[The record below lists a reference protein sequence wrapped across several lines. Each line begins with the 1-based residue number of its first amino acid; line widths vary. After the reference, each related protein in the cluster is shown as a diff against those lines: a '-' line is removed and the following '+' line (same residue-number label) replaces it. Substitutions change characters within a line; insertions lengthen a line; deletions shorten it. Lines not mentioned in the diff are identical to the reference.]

1 MTKYQVTFEI
11 DAHGTRVDEIIEATT
26 DWRAVLIA
34 QQKRRDEGK
43 AGYVVDCQE
52 IREHKFQLGDRVKI
66 SRKID
71 HRLWMPCMDTRI
83 GLVGEVTVLPSEC
96 GPGYQVVTDHPSDHM
111 PNDGYYYPEDSLEM
125 A

>member
-1 MTKYQVTFEI
+1 MPDYNVVFEI

-52 IREHKFQLGDRVKI
+52 
-66 SRKID
+66 
-71 HRLWMPCMDTRI
+71 
-83 GLVGEVTVLPSEC
+83 
-96 GPGYQVVTDHPSDHM
+96 
-111 PNDGYYYPEDSLEM
+111 M

>member
-1 MTKYQVTFEI
+1 MGTAPRYPKTISESAVSRISDAGGEMTKYQVTFEI

-52 IREHKFQLGDRVKI
+52 
-66 SRKID
+66 
-71 HRLWMPCMDTRI
+71 
-83 GLVGEVTVLPSEC
+83 
-96 GPGYQVVTDHPSDHM
+96 
-111 PNDGYYYPEDSLEM
+111 M

>member
-1 MTKYQVTFEI
+1 MKS
-11 DAHGTRVDEIIEATT
+11 TT

-52 IREHKFQLGDRVKI
+52 
-66 SRKID
+66 
-71 HRLWMPCMDTRI
+71 
-83 GLVGEVTVLPSEC
+83 
-96 GPGYQVVTDHPSDHM
+96 
-111 PNDGYYYPEDSLEM
+111 M